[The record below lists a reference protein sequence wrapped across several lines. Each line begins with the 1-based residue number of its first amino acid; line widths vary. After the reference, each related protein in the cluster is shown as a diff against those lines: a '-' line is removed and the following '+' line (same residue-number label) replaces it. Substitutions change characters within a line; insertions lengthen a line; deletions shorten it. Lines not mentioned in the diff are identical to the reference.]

1 MMTLRRRGL
10 AGMTVMLVYLHHMV
24 LARLAHRI
32 MPTCH
37 GHGPH
42 MGSHQRHRAQM
53 QQDGEGGYPDGSTTT
68 AVHAASGSS
77 ENGWAPNL

>member
-10 AGMTVMLVYLHHMV
+10 AGMTVMLVCLHRM
-24 LARLAHRI
+24 AMAHRI

-37 GHGPH
+37 SHGPH
-42 MGSHQRHRAQM
+42 MGSHQRHRVQM

-68 AVHAASGSS
+68 AVHAAGGSS

>member
-1 MMTLRRRGL
+1 MMTLRWHGL
-10 AGMTVMLVYLHHMV
+10 AGMTVMLVRLQRMV
-24 LARLAHRI
+24 MAHRI

-37 GHGPH
+37 SHRPH
-42 MGSHQRHRAQM
+42 MRSHQRHRAQM